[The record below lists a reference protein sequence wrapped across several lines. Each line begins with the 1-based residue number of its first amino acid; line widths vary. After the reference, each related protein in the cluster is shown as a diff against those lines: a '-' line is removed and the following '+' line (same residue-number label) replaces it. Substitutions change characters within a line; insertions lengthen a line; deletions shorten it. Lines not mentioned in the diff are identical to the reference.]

1 MNFIVKHFFL
11 FFLGSAYLN
20 LIQAQTSFEKNLVL
34 VEGGTFS
41 MGQTDPDISCK
52 GCTKDEQPVHKV
64 TLKSFYIGKYEVTQK
79 EWKEIMGTDPNFEDD
94 CDDCPIEGVSWKDV
108 QAFLVKL
115 NEKTGKKF
123 RLPTEAEW
131 EYAARGGNKSQGYIY
146 SGSNNHL
153 EVAWCSLKKDKRIHP
168 VGQKKSNE
176 LGIYDM
182 SGNVWEW
189 CQDYYAADY
198 YSKSPAENP
207 PGSAT
212 GKDRILRGGSWYGQS
227 FDVRVCTRYR
237 FFPTFQTNANG
248 FRIAL
253 SAQ

>member
-115 NEKTGKKF
+115 NEKTG
-123 RLPTEAEW
+123 
-131 EYAARGGNKSQGYIY
+131 
-146 SGSNNHL
+146 
-153 EVAWCSLKKDKRIHP
+153 
-168 VGQKKSNE
+168 
-176 LGIYDM
+176 
-182 SGNVWEW
+182 
-189 CQDYYAADY
+189 
-198 YSKSPAENP
+198 
-207 PGSAT
+207 
-212 GKDRILRGGSWYGQS
+212 
-227 FDVRVCTRYR
+227 
-237 FFPTFQTNANG
+237 
-248 FRIAL
+248 
-253 SAQ
+253 